1 MTRSTEPLVRTH
13 DTDHRRAWVLCLLV
27 VLGIGVAGCSGG
39 SFTATGHSRVG
50 RMDGAAALLPD
61 GRVLIFGRTEPA
73 AELYDPKTATFTD
86 TGAMS
91 AWRGFS
97 AVTALEDG
105 RVLVTGAPG
114 IAGAL
119 ASALAAMGLH
129 PVHLRTHEERLD
141 AIYARLVH
149 AAAEA
154 PVAAPESRAVSL
166 APAPR
171 RSIRRAPGRAG
182 HPRPERSDRD
192 GGNAECSDRDG
203 GDRGDGH
210 DHRDDDAGGPR

>member
-1 MTRSTEPLVRTH
+1 
-13 DTDHRRAWVLCLLV
+13 
-27 VLGIGVAGCSGG
+27 VA
-39 SFTATGHSRVG
+39 
-50 RMDGAAALLPD
+50 PD
-61 GRVLIFGRTEPA
+61 PDA
-73 AELYDPKTATFTD
+73 P
-86 TGAMS
+86 
-91 AWRGFS
+91 
-97 AVTALEDG
+97 G

-119 ASALAAMGLH
+119 ASALAATGLH

-154 PVAAPESRAVSL
+154 PAAAPESRAVSR
-166 APAPR
+166 APSPR

-192 GGNAECSDRDG
+192 GGDQDRGDH
-203 GDRGDGH
+203 DRGDGH
-210 DHRDDDAGGPR
+210 DHRADDAGGPR